1 MIKIVTTI
9 KSGATSIFG
18 CDKQKKKAMEEVSE
32 KIDKIQQDL
41 KVGISDRDKKSEEFN
56 KITRKD
62 IAAIKK
68 KEAEDIDHI
77 KNKIKE
83 TQKQLAINKEVSK
96 ENKAGTKAVNDKLDE
111 FAREHMGLS
120 GEVNDVRDDVRKLE
134 RRLSSLDRDVS
145 DLKGGRENDSSKMGL
160 GKLSDVPIEY
170 DEVTKIEKSVY
181 NQQPV
186 RRLYRTIREI
196 ITIAEKEENRMKSLI
211 IEDTK
216 NALDV
221 SITAVKTAHEKVR
234 GLEQVSVTAR
244 SEELAFKLAEA
255 QAAASLAAAADASL
269 LVKKAERLLEKIKS
283 KVSAMKDEDEK
294 VKDMAPLLA
303 MAESEKLEKREI
315 SLAASVAASA
325 ARFIETIRQERVS
338 VAQREE
344 AEAKH
349 QADIA
354 VNESKITKKQYLVKK
369 EVLRRLTGNTVVID
383 RKQCEKWKK
392 ICGNTERVGLGY
404 WGDYPSDVSLK
415 NGLIP
420 KKELEDVNV
429 AIARLGNLN
438 INLNPYDREDSQ
450 VVPIENAHGRLLY
463 NIIDIVGI
471 MKVDKMSE
479 RYERRDS
486 YKKSGG
492 INDHL
497 VNIIREY
504 INPDKN

>member
-9 KSGATSIFG
+9 KSGMTSIVG
-18 CDKQKKKAMEEVSE
+18 CNKQKKKAMEEVSE

-56 KITRKD
+56 EITRKN
-62 IAAIKK
+62 IAAISK
-68 KEAEDIDHI
+68 KEAEDIDHM

-96 ENKAGTKAVNDKLDE
+96 ENKAGTKAVNNKLDE

-196 ITIAEKEENRMKSLI
+196 ITIAEKQERKIKESKVLAAKKIESEARKKADSVIEEAGNKVETAIEKIRLERSEVLLEDSMLAKLVVEKVRYQEAAYSLLKAAESDKKSIKRAQDNLNKAKNKKGI
-211 IEDTK
+211 AAEDFKKAK
-216 NALDV
+216 NCLSKTRGETAQAVAEGASRSLDAQSAVDKLGVAEKALDV
-221 SITAVKTAHEKVR
+221 
-234 GLEQVSVTAR
+234 
-244 SEELAFKLAEA
+244 
-255 QAAASLAAAADASL
+255 
-269 LVKKAERLLEKIKS
+269 LEK
-283 KVSAMKDEDEK
+283 
-294 VKDMAPLLA
+294 
-303 MAESEKLEKREI
+303 
-315 SLAASVAASA
+315 
-325 ARFIETIRQERVS
+325 ETF
-338 VAQREE
+338 
-344 AEAKH
+344 
-349 QADIA
+349 
-354 VNESKITKKQYLVKK
+354 L
-369 EVLRRLTGNTVVID
+369 ID
-383 RKQCEKWKK
+383 SHQCEKWKK
-392 ICGNTERVGLGY
+392 ICENNEEVGLGY
-404 WGDYPSDVSLK
+404 WGDYPSDVSLN

-420 KKELEDVNV
+420 EKELKHVNG
-429 AIARLGNLN
+429 AIAILGNLN

-450 VVPIENAHGRLLY
+450 VVPIEDAHGRLLY
-463 NIIDIVGI
+463 NIMDILGI
-471 MKVDKMSE
+471 MKVAKMSE
-479 RYERRDS
+479 RYERQDG